1 MTETPTPDGRVV
13 VVGTPIGN
21 LGDLSPRAVAALEG
35 ADVVACEDTR
45 RSGRLLQHAG
55 VPGKRLVRLDD
66 HTEAAVTADLVARAA
81 AGDRVALVSDAGLPG
96 LSDPGAV
103 LLAAAW
109 SAGVAV
115 EVVPGPFAAAVGLVG
130 SGMLEPSGR
139 FCFEGFLP
147 RKGPARRTR
156 IAALVGEERTTVLY
170 EAPHRLRSTL
180 EDLRDAL
187 GADRRV
193 ALCRELTKLH
203 EETWRGSLGDA
214 VARCAEVE
222 PRGEF
227 VVVLAGAEPPPDATD
242 DELRRSLD
250 RELETGAS
258 RRDAAATV
266 AARFDVAPNRVKRLL
281 SG

>member
-1 MTETPTPDGRVV
+1 MAETPTPDGRVV

>member
-1 MTETPTPDGRVV
+1 MTETRMPDGRVV

-55 VPGKRLVRLDD
+55 IPGKRLVRLDD

-103 LLAAAW
+103 LVAAAW

-170 EAPHRLRSTL
+170 EAPHRLRSTM

-187 GADRRV
+187 GADRGV

-203 EETWRGSLGDA
+203 EETWRGTLVDA
-214 VARCAEVE
+214 VDRCAEVE

-227 VVVLAGAEPPPDATD
+227 VVVLAGAEPPPDVTD
-242 DELRRSLD
+242 DELRRALE

>member
-1 MTETPTPDGRVV
+1 MTETRMPDGRVV

-103 LLAAAW
+103 LVAAAW

-170 EAPHRLRSTL
+170 EAPHRLRSTM

-187 GADRRV
+187 GADRGV

-203 EETWRGSLGDA
+203 EETWRGTLAEA
-214 VARCAEVE
+214 VDRCAEVE

-227 VVVLAGAEPPPDATD
+227 VVVLAGAEPPPDVTD
-242 DELRRSLD
+242 DELRRALE

>member
-1 MTETPTPDGRVV
+1 MTETRMPDGRVV

-55 VPGKRLVRLDD
+55 IPGKRLVRLDD

-103 LLAAAW
+103 LVAAAW

-170 EAPHRLRSTL
+170 EAPHRLRSTM

-187 GADRRV
+187 GADRGV

-203 EETWRGSLGDA
+203 EETWRGTLADA
-214 VARCAEVE
+214 VDRCAEVE

-227 VVVLAGAEPPPDATD
+227 VVVLAGAEPPPDVTD
-242 DELRRSLD
+242 DELRRALE

>member
-1 MTETPTPDGRVV
+1 MTETRMPDGRVV

-55 VPGKRLVRLDD
+55 IPGKRLVRLDD

-103 LLAAAW
+103 LVAAAW

-170 EAPHRLRSTL
+170 EAPHRLRSTM

-203 EETWRGSLGDA
+203 EETWRGTLADA
-214 VARCAEVE
+214 VDRCAEVE

-227 VVVLAGAEPPPDATD
+227 VVVLAGAEPPPDVTD
-242 DELRRSLD
+242 DELRRALE

>member
-55 VPGKRLVRLDD
+55 IPGKRLVRLDD

-147 RKGPARRTR
+147 RKGPARRAR

-187 GADRRV
+187 GADRGV

-203 EETWRGSLGDA
+203 EETWRGTLADA
-214 VARCAEVE
+214 VDRCAEVE

-227 VVVLAGAEPPPDATD
+227 VVVLAGAEPPPDVTD
-242 DELRRSLD
+242 DELRRALE

>member
-103 LLAAAW
+103 LVAAAW

-170 EAPHRLRSTL
+170 EAPHRLRSTM

-187 GADRRV
+187 GADRGV

-203 EETWRGSLGDA
+203 EETWRGTLADA
-214 VARCAEVE
+214 VDRCAEVE

-227 VVVLAGAEPPPDATD
+227 VVVLAGAEPPPDVTN
-242 DELRRSLD
+242 DELRRALE

>member
-1 MTETPTPDGRVV
+1 MPDGRVV

-81 AGDRVALVSDAGLPG
+81 AGERVALVSDAGLPG

-103 LLAAAW
+103 LVAAAW

-187 GADRRV
+187 GADRGV

-242 DELRRSLD
+242 DELRRALD
-250 RELETGAS
+250 RELGTGAS